1 MRNKFSFILVFL
13 LLLFSLSSCNEK
25 FELHKYE
32 SDIFSLDEAIECLE
46 RNGYE
51 IQKNEND
58 LATETEY
65 IIEECRIQDENFWC
79 EQLVDS
85 VFMTAP
91 KRLQKNNGT
100 YYHVGFTVFS
110 NESDAN
116 RYLSVQKETS
126 LICNRG
132 IRMGIS
138 SNVIVET
145 NCEEVIELLP
155 VEFLTV

>member
-1 MRNKFSFILVFL
+1 MKNKISFILLFL
-13 LLLFSLSSCNEK
+13 LLLFSLSSCKEK

-58 LATETEY
+58 LATETEF

-79 EQLVDS
+79 EQLVDTIN
-85 VFMTAP
+85 MKAP
-91 KRLQKNNGT
+91 KRIKKE
-100 YYHVGFTVFS
+100 YCYVIFTVFS
-110 NESDAN
+110 NEDDAN
-116 RYLSVQKETS
+116 RYLNVQIEKS

-132 IRMGIS
+132 IRMAS
-138 SNVIVET
+138 SGSVNIVT
-145 NCEEVIELLP
+145 TSEEVIELLP
-155 VEFLTV
+155 VDFLTV